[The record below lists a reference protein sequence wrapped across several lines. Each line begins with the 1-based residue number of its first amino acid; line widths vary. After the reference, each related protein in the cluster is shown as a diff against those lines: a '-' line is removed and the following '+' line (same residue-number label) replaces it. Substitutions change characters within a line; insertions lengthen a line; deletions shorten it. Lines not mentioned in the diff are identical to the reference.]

1 MFPTNPF
8 WNGWEENSN
17 YSLLNLIMKK
27 DTNNSRRK
35 FLDKGLKIG
44 VVTALTGIGL
54 SKLANKINA
63 NNEPHAGHTMELMT
77 TDGTIIEVDASE
89 VVEIDNSHKHQEI
102 EGQKE
107 YDIREGMPNRKFVMV
122 IDLAK
127 CKNALK
133 CQTAC
138 NKHHY
143 ITGDHAWLKVYK
155 MQEDQDTAPYWMPT
169 TCMHCD
175 HPACVTVCPVDATFK
190 RRDGLVLIDNERCIG
205 CRFCMAA
212 CPYSTRV
219 FNWSEPDQ
227 GEITMNM
234 GMEDHGHHAS
244 PEYAGMPSVK
254 GTVDKCDFCPHS
266 IENNEL
272 PHCVTACPNG
282 VFYFGDKYEDTV
294 TNGEETLRLS
304 QLLIDKNGYRLMEGL
319 GTKPSVYYL
328 PPVDRLV
335 DFKEGL
341 ESFTD
346 YKSVDKPE

>member
-1 MFPTNPF
+1 MEDKNK
-8 WNGWEENSN
+8 S
-17 YSLLNLIMKK
+17 
-27 DTNNSRRK
+27 SRRK
-35 FLDKGLKIG
+35 FLDKGLKVG
-44 VVTALTGIGL
+44 LVSALGAIGL
-54 SKLANKINA
+54 SKITSKLNA
-63 NNEPHAGHTMELMT
+63 KTDNRSREVMELMT
-77 TDGTIIEVDASE
+77 TDGTLIEVDTSE
-89 VVEIDNSHKHQEI
+89 VVEVKKTKDHGMK
-102 EGQKE
+102 
-107 YDIREGMPNRKFVMV
+107 YDLREGMPNRKFVMV

-133 CQTAC
+133 CQVAC

-155 MQEDQDTAPYWMPT
+155 MQEDEDTAPYWMPT

-219 FNWSEPDQ
+219 FNWSEPNQ
-227 GEITMNM
+227 GEMSEITMNM
-234 GMEDHGHHAS
+234 GMDQSEKNS
-244 PEYAGMPSVK
+244 IEFTGMPSVK
-254 GTVDKCDFCPHS
+254 GTVDKCDFCPHT
-266 IENNEL
+266 IKENKL

-294 TNGEETLRLS
+294 TNGEESLRLS
-304 QLLIDKNGYRLMEGL
+304 KLLRDKDGYRLMEGL

-335 DFKEGL
+335 DFEKGL
-341 ESFTD
+341 KDFTD
-346 YKSVDKPE
+346 FKSVDKPE

>member
-1 MFPTNPF
+1 
-8 WNGWEENSN
+8 
-17 YSLLNLIMKK
+17 MK
-27 DTNNSRRK
+27 NNNTDSRRK
-35 FLDKGLKIG
+35 FLDKGLKLGLITAIG
-44 VVTALTGIGL
+44 AIGL
-54 SKLANKINA
+54 TKIASKLNA
-63 NNEPHAGHTMELMT
+63 KNSETSTGKMELMT
-77 TDGTIIEVDASE
+77 TDGTIIEVDSSE
-89 VVEIDNSHKHQEI
+89 VMEMDHSKKQKKQE
-102 EGQKE
+102 EQE
-107 YDIREGMPNRKFVMV
+107 TYDLREGMPNRKFVMV

-138 NKHHY
+138 NKQHY
-143 ITGDHAWLKVYK
+143 ITGEHAWLKVYK
-155 MQEDQDTAPYWMPT
+155 MQEDEDTAPYWMPT

-219 FNWSEPDQ
+219 FNWSEPNQ
-227 GEITMNM
+227 GEITML
-234 GMEDHGHHAS
+234 MEMEHQTEHNS
-244 PEYAGMPSVK
+244 VEFAGLPSVK
-254 GTVDKCDFCPHS
+254 GTVDKCDFCPHA
-266 IENNEL
+266 IKDNEL

-294 TNGEETLRLS
+294 TNGEETLILS
-304 QLLIDKNGYRLMEGL
+304 KLLAEKHGYRLMEGL
-319 GTKPSVYYL
+319 GTKPSVFYL

>member
-1 MFPTNPF
+1 MIIKK
-8 WNGWEENSN
+8 
-17 YSLLNLIMKK
+17 YNL
-27 DTNNSRRK
+27 
-35 FLDKGLKIG
+35 
-44 VVTALTGIGL
+44 
-54 SKLANKINA
+54 
-63 NNEPHAGHTMELMT
+63 
-77 TDGTIIEVDASE
+77 
-89 VVEIDNSHKHQEI
+89 
-102 EGQKE
+102 
-107 YDIREGMPNRKFVMV
+107 REGIPNRKFVMV

-133 CQTAC
+133 CQVAC

-143 ITGDHAWLKVYK
+143 ITGEHAWLKVYK
-155 MQEDQDTAPYWMPT
+155 MQEDEDTAPYWMPT

-219 FNWSEPDQ
+219 FNWKEPDY
-227 GEITMNM
+227 GGSSAITMNM
-234 GMEDHGHHAS
+234 EMQHEDHNS
-244 PEYAGMPSVK
+244 IEYTGMPSLI
-254 GTVDKCDFCPHS
+254 GTVDKCDFCPHT
-266 IENNEL
+266 IKKGEL

-294 TNGEETLRLS
+294 TNGDESLRLS
-304 QLLIDKNGYRLMEGL
+304 KLLQDKHGYRLMEGL

-335 DFKEGL
+335 DFEDGMKD
-341 ESFTD
+341 FTD
-346 YKSVDKPE
+346 FKSVDKLY

>member
-1 MFPTNPF
+1 
-8 WNGWEENSN
+8 
-17 YSLLNLIMKK
+17 MKNK
-27 DTNNSRRK
+27 NTDSRRK
-35 FLDKGLKIG
+35 FLDKGLKLGLITAIG
-44 VVTALTGIGL
+44 AIGL
-54 SKLANKINA
+54 TKIASKLNA
-63 NNEPHAGHTMELMT
+63 KNSEASTGKMELMT
-77 TDGTIIEVDASE
+77 TDGTIIEVDSSE
-89 VVEIDNSHKHQEI
+89 VMEMDHSKKKQTE
-102 EGQKE
+102 EE
-107 YDIREGMPNRKFVMV
+107 YDVREGMPNRKFVMV

-133 CQTAC
+133 CQVAC
-138 NKHHY
+138 NKQHY

-155 MQEDQDTAPYWMPT
+155 MQEDADTAPYWMPT

-175 HPACVTVCPVDATFK
+175 QPACVTVCPVDATFK

-219 FNWSEPDQ
+219 FNWREPNQ
-227 GEITMNM
+227 GEITMLM
-234 GMEDHGHHAS
+234 DMENQTEHHS
-244 PEYAGMPSVK
+244 PEFTGLPSVK
-254 GTVDKCDFCPHS
+254 GTVDKCDFCPHA
-266 IENNEL
+266 IKENVL

-304 QLLIDKNGYRLMEGL
+304 KLLEDKHGYRLMEGL
-319 GTKPSVYYL
+319 GTKPSVFYL

-346 YKSVDKPE
+346 YKSVD